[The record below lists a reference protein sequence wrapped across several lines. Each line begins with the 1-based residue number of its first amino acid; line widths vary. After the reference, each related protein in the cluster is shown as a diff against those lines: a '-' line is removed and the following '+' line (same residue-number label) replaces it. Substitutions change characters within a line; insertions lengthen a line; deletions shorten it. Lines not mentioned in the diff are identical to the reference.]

1 MMRTISSRWP
11 LPSDLTSGFGA
22 YIYQLCCLGTNLLSL
37 APCQAE
43 YFSFSR
49 HPGIHARRCINK
61 SPFASNFAFASLAW
75 THRGKLKISQPS
87 QSHVAL
93 SPANMVTR
101 RRVFRLAPPVTL
113 TLIIMYSHALHTCT
127 IEQEDINID
136 ILVTCDVT

>member
-1 MMRTISSRWP
+1 MMTTITSRWP
-11 LPSDLTSGFGA
+11 LPSDLTSGLWRINLSTLLPRHEPIVAGA
-22 YIYQLCCLGTNLLSL
+22 VPGRIFLR
-37 APCQAE
+37 
-43 YFSFSR
+43 FS
-49 HPGIHARRCINK
+49 PPRRCILNNHL
-61 SPFASNFAFASLAW
+61 FASNFAFASLAW